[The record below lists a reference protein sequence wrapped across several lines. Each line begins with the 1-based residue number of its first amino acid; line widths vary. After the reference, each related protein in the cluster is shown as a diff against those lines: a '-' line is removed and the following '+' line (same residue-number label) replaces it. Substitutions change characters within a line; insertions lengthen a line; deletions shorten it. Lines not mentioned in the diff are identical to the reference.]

1 MKTVEEIRNE
11 LAAIASELR
20 TEDAG
25 AARQLD
31 ALNNTFYTTTTE
43 YLVEIMGTLQSLCGQ
58 DSLRN
63 SKSLGRLGALE
74 RSARQL
80 ANLR

>member
-11 LAAIASELR
+11 LAAIATELR
-20 TEDAG
+20 AEEAG
-25 AARQLD
+25 AASRLD
-31 ALNNTFYTTTTE
+31 ALNSTFYTTTTE
-43 YLVEIMGTLQSLCGQ
+43 YLVETMGTIQSLRGQ
-58 DSLRN
+58 GSLRN
-63 SKSLGRLGALE
+63 SKLLARLAAVE